1 MAKMLI
7 AYATSTITSISDI
20 TNTLSLWD
28 NWLFTI
34 FWILAVATLVW
45 GATLFLTAGDNED
58 KIKTA
63 KKIIMYTVIAAAIV
77 LLATGLPS
85 IVSNLLQGQ

>member
-1 MAKMLI
+1 MLT
-7 AYATSTITSISDI
+7 AYATSTITSISDV
-20 TNTLSLWD
+20 TNTLSNWD
-28 NWLFTI
+28 NLLFPT
-34 FWILAVATLVW
+34 FWILAVAVLIW

-58 KIKTA
+58 KVRKA